1 MLIKKAEAV
10 KQASA
15 EAQEALETVKND
27 QKAKVC
33 CLASRIVRS
42 LTTL

>member
-1 MLIKKAEAV
+1 MLVKKAEAV

-15 EAQEALETVKND
+15 EAQEALETVKGD

-33 CLASRIVRS
+33 FIGLAIMFA
-42 LTTL
+42 L